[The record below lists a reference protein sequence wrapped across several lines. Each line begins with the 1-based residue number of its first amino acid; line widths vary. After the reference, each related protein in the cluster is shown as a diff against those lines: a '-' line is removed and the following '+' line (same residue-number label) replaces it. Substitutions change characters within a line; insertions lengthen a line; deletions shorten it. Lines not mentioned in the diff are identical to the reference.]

1 MKWTYT
7 IYRSDEDLDGIQKG
21 LDQMGDQGWEL
32 VSVTHQ
38 SLVDENEEAFDQ
50 YTLFFKRP
58 AE

>member
-1 MKWTYT
+1 MKWNYT
-7 IYRSDEDLDGIQKG
+7 IYQSDEDLDAIQRSLDEMG
-21 LDQMGDQGWEL
+21 LDGWEL

-38 SLVDENEEAFDQ
+38 SLVDENEQAFDQ